1 MNKNAI
7 QKFAIW
13 ARNELID
20 QVKQRA
26 FQYGISDKGHG
37 EEQEQPVTAF
47 LPELEK
53 KQPRSQMCHGDGAG
67 QETIHTMSL
76 FPRYSRRMCSFGVPD
91 QSVEQKGKTYQG
103 RQ

>member
-37 EEQEQPVTAF
+37 EEHAEVIAGRV
-47 LPELEK
+47 LSNEEK
-53 KQPRSQMCHGDGAG
+53 QQ
-67 QETIHTMSL
+67 
-76 FPRYSRRMCSFGVPD
+76 RYSFVV
-91 QSVEQKGKTYQG
+91 QIKEY
-103 RQ
+103 